1 MRNTD
6 QRCITQVY
14 TITEPGITEEKLDT
28 LIDRNHYSML
38 HIAVV
43 LEMVKTC
50 KNKKSLYFNDID
62 KSVVKKALKAIL
74 RFNL

>member
-1 MRNTD
+1 
-6 QRCITQVY
+6 
-14 TITEPGITEEKLDT
+14 
-28 LIDRNHYSML
+28 ML
-38 HIAVV
+38 HVAVV

-50 KNKKSLYFNDID
+50 KNKKSLDFNGID